1 MEKVVVQTGA
11 KTYQIADQDGNDL
24 GVFRFI
30 PSDAGI
36 LKRYKEATAFFAGIN
51 DRIKGKDFEEI
62 LPELEKE
69 AGEKID
75 LLFGAPVSEKFFKI
89 TSPFTVLESG
99 ETFAEQIITVMRL
112 NKGFIIKSPQ
122 NKLFYCP
129 SNLLDELIEDVMDYA
144 LMRLDKRLLPQCHEP
159 NDSELEAA
167 GLTPEGAYVPPTL
180 SLRHLK
186 IPDLNFLREFS
197 HSSTESKNNNSN
209 DYTEE

>member
-36 LKRYKEATAFFAGIN
+36 LKRYKEAAAFFAGIN

-89 TSPFTVLESG
+89 TSPFTVLESV
-99 ETFAEQIITVMRL
+99 ETFAEQIITVI
-112 NKGFIIKSPQ
+112 GGIIEK
-122 NKLFYCP
+122 
-129 SNLLDELIEDVMDYA
+129 
-144 LMRLDKRLLPQCHEP
+144 
-159 NDSELEAA
+159 ELEA
-167 GLTPEGAYVPPTL
+167 
-180 SLRHLK
+180 
-186 IPDLNFLREFS
+186 REKAQQERVRKYIAKY
-197 HSSTESKNNNSN
+197 TKEESKA
-209 DYTEE
+209 

>member
-36 LKRYKEATAFFAGIN
+36 LKRYKEAAAFFAG
-51 DRIKGKDFEEI
+51 IKGKDFEEI

-99 ETFAEQIITVMRL
+99 ETFAEQIITVI
-112 NKGFIIKSPQ
+112 GGIIEK
-122 NKLFYCP
+122 
-129 SNLLDELIEDVMDYA
+129 
-144 LMRLDKRLLPQCHEP
+144 
-159 NDSELEAA
+159 ELEA
-167 GLTPEGAYVPPTL
+167 
-180 SLRHLK
+180 
-186 IPDLNFLREFS
+186 REKAQQERVRKYIAKY
-197 HSSTESKNNNSN
+197 TKEESKA
-209 DYTEE
+209 